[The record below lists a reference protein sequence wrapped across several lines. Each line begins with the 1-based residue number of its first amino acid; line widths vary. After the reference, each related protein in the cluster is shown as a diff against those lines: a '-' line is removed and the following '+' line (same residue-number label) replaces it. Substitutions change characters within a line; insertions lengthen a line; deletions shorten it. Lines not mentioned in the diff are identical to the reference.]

1 MAQDSAAKPERK
13 FIVTMPNMGLSE
25 QQMEGL
31 KSKFH
36 NTIVDSIGKDKA
48 AASNIII
55 IIIFC

>member
-1 MAQDSAAKPERK
+1 
-13 FIVTMPNMGLSE
+13 MPNMGLSE